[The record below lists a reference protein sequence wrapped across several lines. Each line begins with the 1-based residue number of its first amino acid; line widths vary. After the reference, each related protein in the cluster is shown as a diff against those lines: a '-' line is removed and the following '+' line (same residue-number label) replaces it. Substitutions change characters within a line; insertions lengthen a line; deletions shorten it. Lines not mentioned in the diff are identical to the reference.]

1 MRGWLWGR
9 GKGVRGFHRD
19 GVEPLSNTLARR
31 SLWIGV
37 LLLVPG
43 LCQAVASSWSASDIG
58 PGIGNRGVQASS
70 RPLSPRQPVQGA
82 INQIAWRYQLASPAP
97 AGLQVKLCSS
107 SRCTPLEGGSGVTS
121 GLTNVAAGETLR
133 FVYLVEGKG
142 RLFPPLRVVSNGV
155 MVNYQ

>member
-1 MRGWLWGR
+1 M
-9 GKGVRGFHRD
+9 RGFHRD
-19 GVEPLSNTLARR
+19 GVEPLTSTLARR

-121 GLTNVAAGETLR
+121 GLTNVAAGDTLR